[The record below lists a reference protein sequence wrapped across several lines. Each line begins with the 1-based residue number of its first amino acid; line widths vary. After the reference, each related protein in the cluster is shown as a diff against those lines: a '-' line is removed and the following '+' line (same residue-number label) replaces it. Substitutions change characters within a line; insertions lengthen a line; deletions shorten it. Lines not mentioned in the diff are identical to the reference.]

1 MTQERYDVTGMTCA
15 ACQAHVQKAVNALP
29 GVRQVSV
36 NLLTNSMTVEYD
48 ESDLNS
54 HQIVQAVEQ
63 AGYGATLGVQGA
75 GGKATRGPAETPAD
89 RARRQYRAMR
99 RRVVWSFVF
108 AVPLFYLAMGH
119 MMGWP
124 LPEIMLGDS
133 NAMIYAFTQF
143 LLLLPILAVNA
154 QYFKGGFTSLWHRAP
169 NMDALI
175 ALGAGASV
183 VYGIYALY
191 KIAFGLGHGD
201 MATVSQFSHDLYFEG
216 AGTILALITLGKFFE
231 ARAKGRT
238 SDAINALLDLR
249 PKRATILRDGVESE
263 IPAEQVQAGDVL
275 VVRTGES
282 IPTDG
287 VVLSGTASVDESA
300 LTGES
305 VPVDKRVGD
314 TVIGATTSRSG
325 YITVRATKVGD
336 ETALAQIIR
345 LVDEATSS
353 KAPIAKLADKVAGV
367 FVPIVIALPVV
378 AAAVWLAVGQTPEF
392 ALTIAVSVLVVSC
405 PCALGLATPTA
416 IMVGTGRGAANGILI
431 KSAEALEIAHG
442 VDTVVLDKTG
452 TITRGEPR
460 VTDVVHRADVAV
472 DDLLR
477 VAAALERPSEHP
489 LAKAIVA
496 EGERRGLTVPNADG
510 FEQIP
515 GQGVRGVV
523 DGGECLG
530 GNAAM
535 MAASGIDMAPVEHVR
550 DRLAGEGKTPLFFAV
565 DGRLLGVIAVAD
577 TVKATSREAIAGMR
591 AMGLD
596 VVMLTGDNARTA
608 EAIGRQVGVDRV
620 VADVLPQDKEREVRR
635 LQDEGRKVAMVG
647 DGINDAPALVRADV
661 GLAIGA
667 GTDVA
672 MESADIVLMRS
683 DLNDV
688 PAAIELSQATI
699 RNIKQNLFWAFFY
712 NIIGIPIAA
721 GCWYAAFDL
730 RMNPMIAALAMSFS
744 SVFVVGNALRL
755 RLFKPKHAA
764 RSETAGP
771 DGAADRMTG
780 TVAISTFETSV
791 ETSRD
796 ASRTAES
803 SSPVRQNGVPSITN
817 QQGGTTMKKTLGIEG
832 MTCGNCVRHVT
843 RALEGLPGAS
853 DVSVSLEDKSAQ
865 VTVPEDMT
873 DDQITAAV
881 ADAGYE
887 VVSIA

>member
-63 AGYGATLGVQGA
+63 AGYGATPRA
-75 GGKATRGPAETPAD
+75 REATGKATSGPAETPAD

-124 LPEIMLGDS
+124 LPDIMLGDG

-238 SDAINALLDLR
+238 SDAIDALLDLR

-367 FVPIVIALPVV
+367 FVPIVIAIAVV

-452 TITRGEPR
+452 TITQGEPR
-460 VTDVVHRADVAV
+460 
-472 DDLLR
+472 
-477 VAAALERPSEHP
+477 
-489 LAKAIVA
+489 
-496 EGERRGLTVPNADG
+496 
-510 FEQIP
+510 
-515 GQGVRGVV
+515 
-523 DGGECLG
+523 
-530 GNAAM
+530 
-535 MAASGIDMAPVEHVR
+535 HVR
-550 DRLAGEGKTPLFFAV
+550 CRP
-565 DGRLLGVIAVAD
+565 
-577 TVKATSREAIAGMR
+577 
-591 AMGLD
+591 
-596 VVMLTGDNARTA
+596 
-608 EAIGRQVGVDRV
+608 
-620 VADVLPQDKEREVRR
+620 
-635 LQDEGRKVAMVG
+635 
-647 DGINDAPALVRADV
+647 
-661 GLAIGA
+661 
-667 GTDVA
+667 
-672 MESADIVLMRS
+672 
-683 DLNDV
+683 
-688 PAAIELSQATI
+688 
-699 RNIKQNLFWAFFY
+699 
-712 NIIGIPIAA
+712 
-721 GCWYAAFDL
+721 
-730 RMNPMIAALAMSFS
+730 
-744 SVFVVGNALRL
+744 
-755 RLFKPKHAA
+755 
-764 RSETAGP
+764 
-771 DGAADRMTG
+771 
-780 TVAISTFETSV
+780 
-791 ETSRD
+791 
-796 ASRTAES
+796 
-803 SSPVRQNGVPSITN
+803 
-817 QQGGTTMKKTLGIEG
+817 
-832 MTCGNCVRHVT
+832 
-843 RALEGLPGAS
+843 
-853 DVSVSLEDKSAQ
+853 
-865 VTVPEDMT
+865 
-873 DDQITAAV
+873 
-881 ADAGYE
+881 
-887 VVSIA
+887 